1 MKQSH
6 APLRKIERVSLF
18 LTALVC
24 WSPELA
30 VCQEEDRPVTSPA
43 PELRGQMVL
52 SVSAE
57 LIDELF
63 ARDID
68 KHTSVNRCVLGT
80 RASGSAHTLG
90 RADVVLEPDDNGA
103 AFRVVLKGK
112 SESDTVGRNGPAIIR
127 SRSVTNWEA
136 VKHVKFDGKR
146 FVSPPSTIT
155 GNTVI
160 TPMGFDSTLPGMRGR
175 IVRRVANR
183 RAGEMRSS
191 AERISQR
198 HTDQELASE
207 VDVAVDACVEK
218 LNQRLHTRPLLTHLL
233 TLLDSK
239 LIEISTNEKS
249 IHFAFEGTDTSLAT
263 VCPIDQHLMSEI
275 ELWVHMPLLRSPD
288 TNIPKLMNNALSWLQ
303 DILPAH
309 LNPAESTNELAV
321 LASLSVVVVEDWVVL
336 RSTPERVASR

>member
-1 MKQSH
+1 MKKTYTQ
-6 APLRKIERVSLF
+6 LRKIERVTLF
-18 LTALVC
+18 LIALIC

-30 VCQEEDRPVTSPA
+30 ICQEEDRPVTSPA
-43 PELRGQMVL
+43 PKLRGRMVL

-57 LIDELF
+57 LIHELF

-80 RASGSAHTLG
+80 QAAGSAHTVG
-90 RADVVLEPDDNGA
+90 RADVVLEQDDKGA
-103 AFRVVLKGK
+103 AFRVVLTGK
-112 SESDTVGRNGPAIIR
+112 SESATVGRNGPAIIR

-160 TPMGFDSTLPGMRGR
+160 TPMGVDSTLPGMRGR

-183 RAGEMRSS
+183 KAGEMRSS
-191 AERISQR
+191 AERISQKQ
-198 HTDQELASE
+198 TDQELASE

-239 LIEISTNEKS
+239 QIEISTSEKS
-249 IHFAFEGTDTSLAT
+249 IHFSFEGADTSLAT
-263 VCPIDQHLMSEI
+263 VCPVDQHVMSEI

-288 TNIPKLMNNALSWLQ
+288 TNIPQLLNNALSWLQ

-309 LNPAESTNELAV
+309 LVPAENTKELAL